1 MSDIVEFLTKSIE
14 KISGRKIDNSSEEL
28 IKSGIIDS
36 FGILQLILTLETE
49 LGIKLEDQDLDAK
62 NFATINAIIKMIRNK
77 DQAIRDHNDFS
88 IE

>member
-14 KISGRKIDNSSEEL
+14 QISGRKIENSSEEL
-28 IKSGIIDS
+28 IKSGIVDS

-62 NFATINAIIKMIRNK
+62 NFATIDSIIKMIRNK
-77 DQAIRDHNDFS
+77 D
-88 IE
+88 